1 MADDEVLEEEAR
13 RVIDALEALEQMDDP
28 AAQARAI
35 SRVLRDQ
42 PDHTKKLKQI
52 RQDYVRQQRAAK
64 VSYRKIAEELGVAA
78 GTVQDIER
86 GYSGSGRDRKRKLG
100 EQEGAPGGQQPPA

>member
-1 MADDEVLEEEAR
+1 MAEEEALEEEAR
-13 RVIDALEALEQMDDP
+13 RVIDALEALEQMEDP

-42 PDHTKKLKQI
+42 PARTKKLKQI

-64 VSYRKIAEELGVAA
+64 VSYRKIAQALGVSA

-100 EQEGAPGGQQPPA
+100 EQQGAPDEPPA

>member
-1 MADDEVLEEEAR
+1 M
-13 RVIDALEALEQMDDP
+13 IDALTDLENMDDP

-42 PDHTKKLKQI
+42 PARTQKLKKI
-52 RQDYVRQQRAAK
+52 RQDYVRSQREAK
-64 VSYRKIAEELGVAA
+64 VSYRKIAAELGVSA

-86 GYSGSGRDRKRKLG
+86 GYSGSGSDRKKKLKEKADTPDSGG
-100 EQEGAPGGQQPPA
+100 E